1 MVKVLEKL
9 FQSSSLKGLKIVCD
23 CEKVCRIALSSEHTK
38 AVLAESEVVSNAFTE
53 PVKELVKELV
63 EKEPRA
69 TVSGYIF
76 SEQDA
81 SIVIDSI
88 ALPIDRC
95 DLVQKVFEKAV
106 EKPRLSI
113 VNTKSGLYIK
123 IWL

>member
-23 CEKVCRIALSSEHTK
+23 CEKVCKIALSSEHAKT
-38 AVLAESEVVSNAFTE
+38 VLAESEVVSNA
-53 PVKELVKELV
+53 ELVKELV
-63 EKEPRA
+63 EIEPRA

-76 SEQDA
+76 TGQDV

-88 ALPIDRC
+88 AIPIDRC
-95 DLVQKVFEKAV
+95 DLIQKVFEKAV